1 MIPYKDLTLASYTS
15 IKYFLFSNVN
25 IYSLVILSFMGTVLS
40 GYYMV
45 QYGSRKIL
53 PEFIRQKTET
63 IATRVLYKSLGFMI
77 VHFDKHFFSFYFWIC
92 QWFLVANYFI

>member
-1 MIPYKDLTLASYTS
+1 MIPYKDTTLASYTS

-53 PEFIRQKTET
+53 PEFVRQKAET
-63 IATRVLYKSLGFMI
+63 IATRVFYKSLGFMI
-77 VHFDKHFFSFYFWIC
+77 VHFDKNFLQLYLWIF
-92 QWFLVANYFI
+92 QWFFGN